1 MKQIVGSIAAAL
13 TLAVTI
19 GMVRG
24 VPSIAAQVNACL
36 HGQDESAA
44 QQARRRGAL
53 ALTRQINS
61 YEVVA
66 KQRTQTYRPPASLP
80 NLMATPAGFDV
91 RGVASAFVGIPL
103 NRYKTNPEQAEY
115 FTQVIERLKVVPQI
129 KGAAVNRRRKKTP
142 SGCGI

>member
-36 HGQDESAA
+36 HGQDESAV

-66 KQRTQTYRPPASLP
+66 KQRTQTYQPPASLP

-91 RGVASAFVGIPL
+91 HFATDDATYAFSVKDTLDPCSFAYFSDEAGLI
-103 NRYKTNPEQAEY
+103 YMGQAL
-115 FTQVIERLKVVPQI
+115 Q
-129 KGAAVNRRRKKTP
+129 
-142 SGCGI
+142 

>member
-1 MKQIVGSIAAAL
+1 MRLTVVVVAVASAISVVAA
-13 TLAVTI
+13 I
-19 GMVRG
+19 N
-24 VPSIAAQVNACL
+24 AQQPACL

-66 KQRTQTYRPPASLP
+66 KQRTQTYQAPASLP

-91 RGVASAFVGIPL
+91 HFATDGATYAFSVKDTLDPCSFAYFSDEAGLI
-103 NRYKTNPEQAEY
+103 YTGQAL
-115 FTQVIERLKVVPQI
+115 Q
-129 KGAAVNRRRKKTP
+129 
-142 SGCGI
+142 

>member
-1 MKQIVGSIAAAL
+1 MKKFVAAVVATALILAAAL
-13 TLAVTI
+13 WSART
-19 GMVRG
+19 M
-24 VPSIAAQVNACL
+24 IAQQPTCL

-66 KQRTQTYRPPASLP
+66 KQRSQTYQPPASLP

-91 RGVASAFVGIPL
+91 HFATDGATYAFSVKDTADPCAFAYFSDEAGVIYTGEAI
-103 NRYKTNPEQAEY
+103 R
-115 FTQVIERLKVVPQI
+115 
-129 KGAAVNRRRKKTP
+129 
-142 SGCGI
+142 

>member
-1 MKQIVGSIAAAL
+1 MRLIVAAAAAAL
-13 TLAVTI
+13 AFSLAAI
-19 GMVRG
+19 NAQQ
-24 VPSIAAQVNACL
+24 PSCL

-66 KQRTQTYRPPASLP
+66 KQRTQTYQPPASLP

-91 RGVASAFVGIPL
+91 HFATDGATYAFSVKDTLDPCSFAYFSDEAGLI
-103 NRYKTNPEQAEY
+103 YTGQAL
-115 FTQVIERLKVVPQI
+115 Q
-129 KGAAVNRRRKKTP
+129 
-142 SGCGI
+142 